1 MALPFVKIPWD
12 KYEVALLIDSYNRVT
27 SGELSR
33 RDAVSELSKRLRN
46 GKILNGIEVSDK
58 YRNENGIHMQ
68 MAAIEYCLTNG
79 AKGFKSPSQLFKEIA
94 QIYMENQDSFSNLLV
109 EANSMYPENID
120 ISYVEPKED
129 SKSNVN
135 EQKMDDYNLIANIKN
150 VLFKHFE
157 KGFRLESFIH
167 CKRFRKYYIE
177 DIGQEFANSDEK
189 LYDIIRTFC
198 IEFEKKV
205 YVPETMLSYDVRNSI
220 SDFIFETFDSGK
232 TYLFYDFLFKKFHD
246 ELLESKIVNQ
256 MMLHSYL
263 QHFYWERWFFTAR
276 YIATN
281 GNVSVNID
289 NEVID
294 FVGEQGKP
302 VLEDDVVKALYWLPE
317 MDVRKAFNAN
327 TSILIHSGKNARFHI
342 HLFVISENELNKIS
356 EIIDNLLAKYEFV
369 STDELISTIKT
380 FVPDVLK
387 NNSCI
392 SPLGIRKALSVYL
405 ADKFSFNS
413 ALICKYGNKIK
424 PKDTIL
430 NYAKTHETFTLAE
443 INNVIKTANTVLNFH
458 LASILKYSIRIDENH
473 FCAKQDVDFEI
484 NGIDRVIERFFY
496 GNKDYI
502 PLKQIKNFSVFPENK
517 YPWNGRLLESYLLT
531 SSSKFSLLYAEF
543 LNINNICGA
552 VVKKSKCAD
561 MSFDEVI
568 AKALAE
574 SKTELTDTE
583 CLDFLV
589 NEGYIV
595 QKKYKRIDS
604 VIAMAKSC
612 RQNNINP

>member
-1 MALPFVKIPWD
+1 MPFVKIPWD

-33 RDAVSELSKRLRN
+33 RDAVSMLSKRLRN
-46 GKILNGIEVSDK
+46 GKKLNGVEVSDK
-58 YRNENGIHMQ
+58 YRNENGIQMQ
-68 MAAIEYCLTNG
+68 MAAIEYCLTNR
-79 AKGFKSPSQLFKEIA
+79 ARGFKSPSKLFKEIA
-94 QIYMENQDSFSNLLV
+94 QLYMENQDSFSTLLV
-109 EANSMYPENID
+109 EANSIYPENLNY
-120 ISYVEPKED
+120 SYIEPKVD
-129 SKSNVN
+129 TKSYLS
-135 EQKMDDYNLIANIKN
+135 EQNIEHPNLLANIKN

-157 KGFRLESFIH
+157 KGFRLESFID

-177 DIGQEFANSDEK
+177 DIGKEFENSDEK

-198 IEFEKKV
+198 IEFEKKA
-205 YVPETMLSYDVRNSI
+205 YVPETMLSDDVRNSI
-220 SDFIFETFDSGK
+220 SGFIFETFNSGK
-232 TYLFYDFLFKKFHD
+232 TYLFYDFLFKKFLD

-263 QHFYWERWFFTAR
+263 QHFYWEKWFFTAR

-289 NEVID
+289 NEVVD

-342 HLFVISENELNKIS
+342 HLFVISEKELNKIS
-356 EIIDNLLAKYEFV
+356 QIIDNLLAKYEFI
-369 STDELISTIKT
+369 SSDELISAIKT
-380 FVPDVLK
+380 SVPNVLN

-413 ALICKYGNKIK
+413 ALICKLGQNIK

-443 INNVIKTANTVLNFH
+443 INNVVKSANTVLNFH

-473 FCAKQDVDFEI
+473 FCAKQDVDFDI
-484 NGIDRVIERFFY
+484 KGIDGVIEKFFY
-496 GNKDYI
+496 GNKDFI
-502 PLKQIKNFSVFPENK
+502 PLRQIKNFSVFPENK
-517 YPWNGRLLESYLLT
+517 FPWNGRLLESFLLT
-531 SSSKFSLLYAEF
+531 RSNSFSLLYAEF

-552 VVKKSKCAD
+552 VVKKSKCID

-583 CLDFLV
+583 CLNFLV
-589 NEGYIV
+589 DEGYIV

-604 VIAMAKSC
+604 VIAMAESF
-612 RQNNINP
+612 RRNNINP